1 MIGRRRCDKEP
12 GWVGDGFR
20 MKVLITGAKGMLGQD
35 MVAEFQRRDYEV
47 HAADHKALDITD
59 IQAVRAAITA
69 LKPDIVVNCAAYTD
83 VDKAE
88 SEPEVAMRVNGLG
101 PRNLALACE
110 ATGAVLLHIS
120 TDYVFDGEKEGPYEI
135 WDTPNPIN
143 VYGKSKLWG
152 ENYVRSLMHR
162 YFIVRTSWLFGKGGR
177 NFVTTMLELAKR
189 GEPIRVV
196 NDQRGCPTYTVDL
209 ARACVDLVES
219 GCFGIYHVTNQ
230 GATTWY
236 EFASTIF
243 HASNVTVSVFEPIT
257 SLQFMRP
264 ARRPKNSEMNLFP
277 LGETIGTVPRGWMSA
292 LCEYV
297 SSL

>member
-1 MIGRRRCDKEP
+1 
-12 GWVGDGFR
+12 

-47 HAADHKALDITD
+47 HAADHKTLDITD

-69 LKPDIVVNCAAYTD
+69 LRPDIVVNCAAYTD

-88 SEPEVAMRVNGLG
+88 SKPEIAMRVNGLG

-209 ARACVDLVES
+209 ARACADLVES

-236 EFASTIF
+236 EFAKEIFTIIGIP
-243 HASNVTVSVFEPIT
+243 VVVEPIRT
-257 SLQFMRP
+257 EEFPRP
-264 ARRPKNSEMNLFP
+264 AKRPKNSVLSLFP
-277 LGETIGTVPRGWMSA
+277 LDREFMRVLLPWR
-292 LCEYV
+292 E
-297 SSL
+297 SLLDYLEDACL

>member
-1 MIGRRRCDKEP
+1 
-12 GWVGDGFR
+12 

-35 MVAEFQRRDYEV
+35 MVAEFQKRDYEV

-69 LKPDIVVNCAAYTD
+69 LKPDIVVNCAAYTN

-88 SEPEVAMRVNGLG
+88 SEPEIAMRVNGLG

-143 VYGKSKLWG
+143 AYGKSKLWG

-162 YFIVRTSWLFGKGGR
+162 YFIVRTSWLFGKGGK

-209 ARACVDLVES
+209 ARACADLVES

-236 EFASTIF
+236 EFAKEILRCAGLRV
-243 HASNVTVSVFEPIT
+243 HALPIT
-257 SLQFMRP
+257 SEELPRP
-264 ARRPKNSEMNLFP
+264 ARRPRNSELASFP
-277 LGETIGTVPRGWMSA
+277 LERLLRTLPGSWTDKLVEVIA
-292 LCEYV
+292 E
-297 SSL
+297 

>member
-1 MIGRRRCDKEP
+1 
-12 GWVGDGFR
+12 

-47 HAADHKALDITD
+47 HAADHQTLDITD

-69 LKPDIVVNCAAYTD
+69 LRPDIVVNCAAYTD

-88 SEPEVAMRVNGLG
+88 SEPEIAMRVNGLG

-219 GCFGIYHVTNQ
+219 GCFGI
-230 GATTWY
+230 
-236 EFASTIF
+236 
-243 HASNVTVSVFEPIT
+243 
-257 SLQFMRP
+257 
-264 ARRPKNSEMNLFP
+264 
-277 LGETIGTVPRGWMSA
+277 
-292 LCEYV
+292 
-297 SSL
+297 

>member
-1 MIGRRRCDKEP
+1 
-12 GWVGDGFR
+12 

-47 HAADHKALDITD
+47 HAADHKILDITD

-88 SEPEVAMRVNGLG
+88 SEPEIAMRVNGLG

-189 GEPIRVV
+189 GGPIRVV

-209 ARACVDLVES
+209 ARACADLVES
-219 GCFGIYHVTNQ
+219 GCFGVYHVTNQ

-236 EFASTIF
+236 EFAREIF
-243 HASNVTVSVFEPIT
+243 RCAGIQVDLEAVTSD
-257 SLQFMRP
+257 QFPRP
-264 ARRPKNSEMNLFP
+264 AKRPKNSELYSFP
-277 LGETIGTVPRGWMSA
+277 LREILEWEIRNWRQGLTDMVHG
-292 LCEYV
+292 
-297 SSL
+297 

>member
-1 MIGRRRCDKEP
+1 
-12 GWVGDGFR
+12 
-20 MKVLITGAKGMLGQD
+20 MKVLITGSKGMLGQD

-47 HAADHKALDITD
+47 HAADHKVLDITD

-69 LKPDIVVNCAAYTD
+69 LKPDIVVNCAAYTN

-88 SEPEVAMRVNGLG
+88 SEPEVAMKVNGLG

-177 NFVTTMLELAKR
+177 NFVATILGLAKR
-189 GEPIRVV
+189 GEPIEIV
-196 NDQRGCPTYTVDL
+196 NDQRGCPMYTADL
-209 ARACVDLVES
+209 ASTCADLIES
-219 GCFGIYHVTNQ
+219 GCFGVYHVANR

-236 EFASTIF
+236 EFAQEFLRQSG
-243 HASNVTVSVFEPIT
+243 HSPKLVPI
-257 SLQFMRP
+257 SSYQLSRL
-264 ARRPKNSEMNLFP
+264 ARRPLNSELGLFP
-277 LGETIGTVPRGWMSA
+277 LLETLGYLPRTWQVA
-292 LCEYV
+292 VRDYV
-297 SSL
+297 SSY

>member
-1 MIGRRRCDKEP
+1 
-12 GWVGDGFR
+12 

-47 HAADHKALDITD
+47 HAADHQTLDITD

-69 LKPDIVVNCAAYTD
+69 LRPDIVVNCAAYTD

-88 SEPEVAMRVNGLG
+88 SEPEIAMRVNGLG

-236 EFASTIF
+236 EFAKKIF
-243 HASNVTVSVFEPIT
+243 ECAGTRVDLQAIT
-257 SLQFMRP
+257 SDQFPRS
-264 ARRPKNSEMNLFP
+264 ARRPRNSELSMFP
-277 LGETIGTVPRGWMSA
+277 LQDTLRWVLGSWVLGLEEIIQ
-292 LCEYV
+292 
-297 SSL
+297 

>member
-1 MIGRRRCDKEP
+1 
-12 GWVGDGFR
+12 
-20 MKVLITGAKGMLGQD
+20 MKVIITGAKGMLGQD

-47 HAADHKALDITD
+47 HAANHKSLDITD
-59 IQAVRAAITA
+59 IHAVRKVIEA
-69 LKPDIVVNCAAYTD
+69 LRPDVVVNCAAYTN

-152 ENYVRSLMHR
+152 EKYVRSLMHR

-196 NDQRGCPTYTVDL
+196 DDQWGCPTYTVDL
-209 ARACVDLVES
+209 AKACADLLES

-236 EFASTIF
+236 EFAKKVFELS
-243 HASNVTVSVFEPIT
+243 HATVMIEPIT
-257 SLQFMRP
+257 SSCLCRP
-264 ARRPKNSEMNLFP
+264 AVRPKNSVLEGFP
-277 LGETIGTVPRGWMSA
+277 IQESVGYVLRMWQLALGEYLG
-292 LCEYV
+292 E
-297 SSL
+297 

>member
-1 MIGRRRCDKEP
+1 
-12 GWVGDGFR
+12 

-35 MVAEFQRRDYEV
+35 MVSEFQRRHYEV
-47 HAADHKALDITD
+47 HAADHKSLDITD
-59 IQAVRAAITA
+59 IHAVRRAIAAFR
-69 LKPDIVVNCAAYTD
+69 PDIVVNCAAYTN

-110 ATGAVLLHIS
+110 STGAVLLHIS

-196 NDQRGCPTYTVDL
+196 NDQRGCPTHTVDL
-209 ARACVDLVES
+209 ARACADLVES

-236 EFASTIF
+236 EFTKEIF
-243 HASNVTVSVFEPIT
+243 RISDLSVRVEPAGTVDFT
-257 SLQFMRP
+257 RP
-264 ARRPKNSEMNLFP
+264 ARRPRNSALDSFP
-277 LGETIGTVPRGWMSA
+277 LGLDPVCVLKAWQEA
-292 LCEYV
+292 LREY
-297 SSL
+297 LATG

>member
-1 MIGRRRCDKEP
+1 
-12 GWVGDGFR
+12 

-59 IQAVRAAITA
+59 IHAVRAAIEA
-69 LKPDIVVNCAAYTD
+69 LRPDIVVNCAAYTN

-88 SEPEVAMRVNGLG
+88 SEPEVAMKVNGLG
-101 PRNLALACE
+101 PRNLSLACE
-110 ATGAVLLHIS
+110 AMGAVLLHIS
-120 TDYVFDGEKEGPYEI
+120 TDYVFDGEKDGPYEI

-143 VYGKSKLWG
+143 AYGKSKLWG

-162 YFIVRTSWLFGKGGR
+162 YLIVRTSWLFGKGGR
-177 NFVTTMLELAKR
+177 NFVTTVLDLAKR

-209 ARACVDLVES
+209 ARACADLVES

-236 EFASTIF
+236 EFAKEILAQTDE
-243 HASNVTVSVFEPIT
+243 VSELIPIRMED
-257 SLQFMRP
+257 LARP
-264 ARRPKNSEMNLFP
+264 AKRPRNSELDDSPLKETLGCLMP
-277 LGETIGTVPRGWMSA
+277 KWRESLGEFMMRLRYSI
-292 LCEYV
+292 
-297 SSL
+297 

>member
-1 MIGRRRCDKEP
+1 
-12 GWVGDGFR
+12 

-35 MVAEFQRRDYEV
+35 MVAEFQKRDYEA
-47 HAADHKALDITD
+47 HAADHETLDITD
-59 IQAVRAAITA
+59 IQAVRATITA
-69 LKPDIVVNCAAYTD
+69 LKPDLVVNCAAYTN

-88 SEPEVAMRVNGLG
+88 SELEVAMKVNGLG

-152 ENYVRSLMHR
+152 ENYIRSLMHR

-196 NDQRGCPTYTVDL
+196 NDQRGCP
-209 ARACVDLVES
+209 
-219 GCFGIYHVTNQ
+219 
-230 GATTWY
+230 
-236 EFASTIF
+236 
-243 HASNVTVSVFEPIT
+243 
-257 SLQFMRP
+257 
-264 ARRPKNSEMNLFP
+264 
-277 LGETIGTVPRGWMSA
+277 
-292 LCEYV
+292 
-297 SSL
+297 

>member
-1 MIGRRRCDKEP
+1 
-12 GWVGDGFR
+12 

-69 LKPDIVVNCAAYTD
+69 LRPDIVVNCAAYTD
-83 VDKAE
+83 VDRAE
-88 SEPEVAMRVNGLG
+88 SEPEIATRVNGLG

-162 YFIVRTSWLFGKGGR
+162 YFIVRTSWLFGKSGR

-189 GEPIRVV
+189 REPIRVV

-209 ARACVDLVES
+209 ARACADLVES

-230 GATTWY
+230 GATTLY
-236 EFASTIF
+236 EFAKEIF
-243 HASNVTVSVFEPIT
+243 RISGVSVRVEPVRT
-257 SLQFMRP
+257 VDFPRP
-264 ARRPKNSEMNLFP
+264 ARRPRNSALHSFP
-277 LGETIGTVPRGWMSA
+277 LGLDPVCVLKAWQEA
-292 LCEYV
+292 LREY
-297 SSL
+297 LAAG

>member
-1 MIGRRRCDKEP
+1 
-12 GWVGDGFR
+12 

-35 MVAEFQRRDYEV
+35 MVAEFQKRDYEV

-69 LKPDIVVNCAAYTD
+69 LRPDIVVNCAAYTN

-88 SEPEVAMRVNGLG
+88 SEPEIAMRVNGLG

-236 EFASTIF
+236 EFAREIF
-243 HASNVTVSVFEPIT
+243 RCAGIQIDLEAIT
-257 SLQFMRP
+257 SDQFPRP
-264 ARRPKNSEMNLFP
+264 AKRPRNSELCSFP
-277 LGETIGTVPRGWMSA
+277 LREILEWEIGDWRQGLTDMVHG
-292 LCEYV
+292 
-297 SSL
+297 

>member
-1 MIGRRRCDKEP
+1 
-12 GWVGDGFR
+12 

-35 MVAEFQRRDYEV
+35 MVAEFQRREYEV
-47 HAADHKALDITD
+47 HAASHKTLDITD
-59 IQAVRAAITA
+59 IHAVRAAIEA
-69 LKPDIVVNCAAYTD
+69 LRPDVVVNCAAYTN

-88 SEPEVAMRVNGLG
+88 SEPEAAMRVNGLG

-143 VYGKSKLWG
+143 AYGKSKLWG
-152 ENYVRSLMHR
+152 ENYVRSLIYR

-189 GEPIRVV
+189 GEPMRVV

-209 ARACVDLVES
+209 ARACADLVES
-219 GCFGIYHVTNQ
+219 GCFGTYHVTNQ
-230 GATTWY
+230 GVTTWY
-236 EFASTIF
+236 EFAMEIF
-243 HASNVTVSVFEPIT
+243 MQAGLNVRVEPIAT
-257 SLQFMRP
+257 VQFTRP
-264 ARRPKNSEMNLFP
+264 ASRPQNSELGSYP
-277 LGETIGTVPRGWMSA
+277 LLETLGYILPAWQAAILAYING
-292 LCEYV
+292 
-297 SSL
+297 

>member
-1 MIGRRRCDKEP
+1 MLCFYLRDVQLG
-12 GWVGDGFR
+12 

-59 IQAVRAAITA
+59 IHAVRKVIEA
-69 LKPDIVVNCAAYTD
+69 LRPDVVVNCAAYTN

-120 TDYVFDGEKEGPYEI
+120 TDYVFDGQKDGPYEI

-209 ARACVDLVES
+209 ARACAELVES

-236 EFASTIF
+236 EFAREIF
-243 HASNVTVSVFEPIT
+243 MQSGLNVRVEPIVTV
-257 SLQFMRP
+257 QFSRP
-264 ARRPKNSEMNLFP
+264 ASRPQNSELGSYP
-277 LGETIGTVPRGWMSA
+277 LLETVGYILPAWQA
-292 LCEYV
+292 AIQDYV
-297 SSL
+297 THIL